1 MSRDTFTFMS
11 WIRQG
16 LATQIIRRE
25 GEAAPGAPAERAA
38 VAVGLT
44 VNETEV
50 TTTLRLFGPED
61 VRGINTD
68 AIVRH
73 WPARDVFDAEP
84 NFFPL
89 IEFEDADLPWRYTP
103 ASPKRR
109 EGSTQDLQLTPWLCL
124 VVLSDEEIKAR
135 RPSGSSAPL
144 SAIQASVNDLPD
156 LTDAYLWAH
165 VHGKVELSSAN
176 DTRVNELLRSTP
188 DAFVSRLLCPRRLK
202 PKTSYTAFLVP
213 TFERGRRAGTGE
225 TLDSAIDA
233 LRPAWQRGSAG
244 GDAAL
249 VWLPTYF
256 EWRFGTGVTG
266 DFEELVR
273 KIEPRPLPPEVGS
286 RSIDARDPGMGVPG
300 ATSGEQPD
308 LRVGGALQPLGAISP
323 RWAAI
328 EHVPAFDDVLE
339 DLLEMPAH
347 EIENASSEPP
357 VVVPPLYG
365 QWLAAA
371 NELPRTE
378 GWFRELNRNPL
389 LRIAAGLATEV
400 VQKNQTELLTGAW
413 RQFEGMTAIN
423 NTMRCAQLARHGG
436 KSIFARHLVTA
447 PNDIFVQLAA
457 PAFGH
462 LVWRTSPTRTLSAVT
477 SGTRIEGVIDPAWR
491 RLTRARGALDRRMG
505 PRRPGLFDRVNGR
518 EIRAGGGRPLLVHAN
533 TPWTSGARAAST
545 PEERAVIEDGEKKA
559 ATTAFGSALL
569 VGLTAFAGDQS
580 ATLGRRRAWSR
591 LVDAQK
597 HSTPIGDDL
606 VERVLDEMP
615 GSDAFVPV
623 SLEDLAAGR
632 VPTDADATAAG
643 AAEFRQAVGDF
654 FREVQAQLDVTPSLP
669 AAPTAGEIAGLLSRE
684 LDPEETITRAV
695 RFRLRLSPDVEW
707 SPEDLLDP
715 LFVSPSFEQP
725 MWVPL
730 RDLSQDWILPGL
742 EHVPNNSVALLQTN
756 REFVEAYMVGLSHE
770 MGRELLWHE
779 FPTDQRSTYFRQFW
793 NPASFAKI
801 DPPPGWS
808 AADARDLLKDITPI
822 ERWEKDSAIG
832 SHSPRGATTAV
843 GDTRLVLLVRGELVR
858 RYPNATIYIT
868 RERATR
874 EEPHYPLFRGE
885 LPPDVVFVGFDITV
899 DTLFS
904 GGWYFVFE
912 EPAIEARFGLDES
925 AVPLRSWSDLS
936 WPAVGVAIGSYFR
949 GSVERDGS
957 RSELALEDRTPPWP
971 PGQATSAAFANIT
984 HQKPVRILIPAAQ
997 LLAEVRS

>member
-25 GEAAPGAPAERAA
+25 GEAASGTPAERAA
-38 VAVGLT
+38 VTVGLT

-50 TTTLRLFGPED
+50 TSTLRLFGPED
-61 VRGINTD
+61 VRGINSD

-73 WPARDVFDAEP
+73 WPARDIFDAEP

-109 EGSTQDLQLTPWLCL
+109 EASTQDLQLTPWLCL
-124 VVLSDEEIKAR
+124 IVLSDEEIKSR
-135 RPSGSSAPL
+135 RTSGSTAPL
-144 SAIQASVNDLPD
+144 PAIQAAVSDLPE

-165 VHGKVELSSAN
+165 VHGKIDLASSN
-176 DTRVNELLRSTP
+176 DAAVRERLRATP

-202 PKTSYTAFLVP
+202 PKTSYSAFLVP

-225 TLDSAIDA
+225 ALDSAVDA
-233 LRPAWQRGSAG
+233 LRFAWQRGSG
-244 GDAAL
+244 SDAAL
-249 VWLPTYF
+249 VWLPVYF

-266 DFEELVR
+266 DFEDLVR
-273 KIEPRPLPPEVGS
+273 RIEPRPLPPEVGS
-286 RSIDARDPGMGVPG
+286 RSIDARTPGLGVPG
-300 ATSGEQPD
+300 AVSGELPD
-308 LRVGGALQPLGAISP
+308 LLVAGALQPLGSTSQP
-323 RWAAI
+323 WASV
-328 EHVPAFDDVLE
+328 EHVPAFDDVLSE
-339 DLLEMPAH
+339 LLSLPASELEH
-347 EIENASSEPP
+347 STSEPRL
-357 VVVPPLYG
+357 VVPPLYG

-371 NELPRTE
+371 NELPRSD

-423 NTMRCAQLARHGG
+423 NTMRFAQLARHGAR
-436 KSIFARHLVTA
+436 SIFSRHVVAA
-447 PNDIFVQLAA
+447 PNDILVQLAA

-462 LVWRTSPTRTLSAVT
+462 LLWSTSPTRTLTAVT
-477 SGTRIEGVIDPAWR
+477 AGTVIEGIIDPSWR

-505 PRRPGLFDRVNGR
+505 PRRPELFDRVNRR
-518 EIRAGGGRPLLVHAN
+518 EIRAGGGRPLLVSAN
-533 TPWTSGARAAST
+533 TPWTSGARAANT
-545 PEERAVIEDGEKKA
+545 PDERALIEDGEKKA
-559 ATTAFGSALL
+559 ATTAFGTALL
-569 VGLTAFAGDQS
+569 VGITAFEGDQS
-580 ATLGRRRAWSR
+580 ANLPRNRAWSR
-591 LVDAQK
+591 LVEEQK
-597 HSTPIGDDL
+597 RGAPVRDEL
-606 VERVLDEMP
+606 VDRVLDEMP
-615 GSDAFVPV
+615 GKRAFVPV

-643 AAEFRQAVGDF
+643 AAEFRQAIGDF
-654 FREVQAQLDVTPSLP
+654 FREVQLPLDVTPSLP
-669 AAPTAGEIAGLLSRE
+669 AAPAAGEIAGLLSRD

-695 RFRLRLSPDVEW
+695 RFRLRLSSDVEW

-715 LFVSPSFEQP
+715 LFVAPAFEQP

-756 REFVEAYMVGLSHE
+756 RAFVEAYMVGLSHE
-770 MGRELLWHE
+770 MARELLWHE

-801 DPPPGWS
+801 DPPPGWN
-808 AADARDLLKDITPI
+808 ANDAKELLKDITPI
-822 ERWEKDSAIG
+822 ERWEKDSALG
-832 SHSPRGATTAV
+832 AHSPRGAASSV
-843 GDTRLVLLVRGELVR
+843 GETRLVLLVRGEILR
-858 RYPNATIYIT
+858 RYPNATIYVT

-885 LPPDVVFVGFDITV
+885 LPPDVMFVGFDLTV

-925 AVPLRSWSDLS
+925 AAPLRSWSDLS
-936 WPAVGVAIGSYFR
+936 WPAVGVAVGSYFR
-949 GSVERDGS
+949 GSVERDGA
-957 RSELALEDRTPPWP
+957 RSELTLDDRTPAWP
-971 PGQATSAAFANIT
+971 AGQATSAAFANIT